1 MKLVNFLIQTFKC
14 IVFTFYILFC
24 LYVCYGTYLNLVD
37 VVHTTSIIFNMD
49 IDKINNEFFIHMLVL
64 LMGALS
70 VVGVIISFVGAV
82 VLYDKLFYSV
92 KKEESDLNVS

>member
-1 MKLVNFLIQTFKC
+1 
-14 IVFTFYILFC
+14 
-24 LYVCYGTYLNLVD
+24 
-37 VVHTTSIIFNMD
+37 MD

-82 VLYDKLFYSV
+82 VLYDKLFYLV